1 MAGGGVVLIG
11 TQLVPLLANLFFVPV
26 LVLVLA
32 LVASSCSDD
41 DSDPWNVDEI
51 DYNSSTADAW
61 QE

>member
-1 MAGGGVVLIG
+1 MI
-11 TQLVPLLANLFFVPV
+11 LLTVNFYKMKKNLFFVPV

-51 DYNSSTADAW
+51 DYNSPQQMRGITI
-61 QE
+61 